1 MMEEEISENRI
12 MLKFILIRI
21 GRVNIDYVYY
31 NGMIFDFN
39 YFLDLYG
46 SILFGIVM
54 LFFLIFN

>member
-46 SILFGIVM
+46 ILFGNVM

>member
-1 MMEEEISENRI
+1 MMKEEISENRI

-46 SILFGIVM
+46 ILFGIVM

>member
-1 MMEEEISENRI
+1 MEEEISENRI

-39 YFLDLYG
+39 YFLDLEYC
-46 SILFGIVM
+46 LE
-54 LFFLIFN
+54 LLCYFF